1 MNKIILG
8 VMLAGMFIAPM
19 SISYAQTPTVKS
31 KAKAASSAPA
41 WTIDARQSQLGFST
55 RWAGDAVN
63 GTFRQ
68 WTGDIRFDPANLAA
82 SKAIITIQ
90 TASASTGVKEPDD
103 NIGGGDWLDV
113 RRFPVARYETM
124 SFRSVGVNRYVADGR
139 LTMKGVTYRL
149 ALPFTLSIVGN
160 VATMT
165 GQATLDR
172 MILKLGIESD
182 SRAEW
187 VARETVVNVSVRAT
201 RR

>member
-31 KAKAASSAPA
+31 KAKATSSAPA
-41 WTIDARQSQLGFST
+41 WTIDARQSRLGFST
-55 RWAGDAVN
+55 RWAGEAVN

-90 TASASTGVKEPDD
+90 TASALTGAKEPDD

-113 RRFPVARYETM
+113 RGKPLCRRWTPDNERGDL
-124 SFRSVGVNRYVADGR
+124 SFGTSFYAFNC
-139 LTMKGVTYRL
+139 
-149 ALPFTLSIVGN
+149 
-160 VATMT
+160 
-165 GQATLDR
+165 
-172 MILKLGIESD
+172 
-182 SRAEW
+182 W
-187 VARETVVNVSVRAT
+187 
-201 RR
+201 